1 MNKFACV
8 VQSLTF
14 SCGHSAKQIFKAL
27 IMPRLPSKSELRCS
41 FPSARAGD
49 ELRKKM
55 ETEESEIERLQQE
68 IQELQ
73 YLRHDSDL
81 EDMSSNSDSSYES
94 EDEDDMNEM
103 LSTLIQE
110 NLQLEVSL
118 LSCHVVHCHVG
129 CCHVV
134 CDTNEMLSTLVQKY
148 CSWG

>member
-1 MNKFACV
+1 MLLS
-8 VQSLTF
+8 QSQ
-14 SCGHSAKQIFKAL
+14 AK
-27 IMPRLPSKSELRCS
+27 RS
-41 FPSARAGD
+41 FPLVWAGD

-118 LSCHVVHCHVG
+118 LSCHVVCCLMLSAVLS
-129 CCHVV
+129 CLLSCHVV
-134 CDTNEMLSTLVQKY
+134 RCFVCYQVVCDMNKMLSTFIQENLQL
-148 CSWG
+148 G